1 MMAEHSMQIESLAQ
15 AFDYCD
21 EHGYRLVETYVDDK
35 SGELMMKYDDGKNS
49 ISKSKRD
56 IDREDEV
63 EAAREEK
70 ILDSTYGV
78 ATNYNGHLMYV
89 AKNSKPG
96 VTFQSD
102 LARRMTKEAATK
114 KALFMNRNKNSQYSW
129 FPVHFR

>member
-1 MMAEHSMQIESLAQ
+1 MAEHSMQIESLAQ

>member
-1 MMAEHSMQIESLAQ
+1 MAEHSMQIESLTQ

-49 ISKSKRD
+49 IGKSKRD
-56 IDREDEV
+56 IDREDEA
-63 EAAREEK
+63 EAAREAK
-70 ILDSTYGV
+70 ILASTYGV
-78 ATNYNGHLMYV
+78 ATNYDGHLMYV

-114 KALFMNRNKNSQYSW
+114 KALFMNRNKSSQYSW
-129 FPVHFR
+129 FPVKFR

>member
-1 MMAEHSMQIESLAQ
+1 MMAEHSMQIESLTQ

-35 SGELMMKYDDGKNS
+35 SGELMMKYDDGKS
-49 ISKSKRD
+49 SSKVKVAVD
-56 IDREDEV
+56 VEDDT
-63 EAAREEK
+63 EAARQEK
-70 ILDSTYGV
+70 ILLSNYGV
-78 ATNYNGHLMYV
+78 ATNYDGRLMYV

-114 KALFMNRNKNSQYSW
+114 KALFMNRNKHRQYNW
-129 FPVHFR
+129 FPVKFR